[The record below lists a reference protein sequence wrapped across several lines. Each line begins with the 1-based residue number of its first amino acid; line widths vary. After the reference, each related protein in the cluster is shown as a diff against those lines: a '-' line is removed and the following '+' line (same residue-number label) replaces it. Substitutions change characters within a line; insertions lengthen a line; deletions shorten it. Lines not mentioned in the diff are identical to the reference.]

1 MEIGILGGGVWGSA
15 LAKLFS
21 NQDVLIYTRDKKVMN
36 SINDHHFNPKLKYAI
51 FNDNVKATDDLEEI
65 AKKNIIFIALP
76 SQTIREVLSKAYFHN
91 LDADIIIA
99 SKGIEISSS
108 MFLSNVVE
116 SLIKPKSLSVMSGPC
131 FSDEVAQDL
140 PTAATFAST
149 DTSIFDT
156 ISEML
161 KGKKFRIYYSD
172 DIIGCQIGGALKN
185 IYAIAAG
192 ISDGLNLGENARSAL
207 ITRSFVEISRF
218 AQFFKSKK
226 ETLFGLSGLGD
237 LMLTCNSSKSRNTN
251 FGIKIANIKHKNFE
265 KELDKNAITE
275 GYFTAKAAIKIASEN
290 RIEMPILES
299 VFNILYNGFDIEDE
313 INKLMSRPLTI
324 ENIN

>member
-1 MEIGILGGGVWGSA
+1 MTIGILGGGVWGSA

-21 NQDVLIYTRDKKVMN
+21 NQEVLIYTRDKKVMN

-76 SQTIREVLSKAYFHN
+76 SQSIREVLSKSYFQN

-116 SLIKPKSLSVMSGPC
+116 SLIKPKTLSIMSGPC

-140 PTAATFAST
+140 PTAATFASI
-149 DTSIFDT
+149 DTAIFDT
-156 ISEML
+156 ISGML

-218 AQFFKSKK
+218 ALFFKSKK

-290 RIEMPILES
+290 GIEMPILES

>member
-1 MEIGILGGGVWGSA
+1 MTIGILGGGVWGSA

-21 NQDVLIYTRDKKVMN
+21 NQEVLIYTRDKKVMN

-76 SQTIREVLSKAYFHN
+76 SQSIREVLSKSYFQN

-116 SLIKPKSLSVMSGPC
+116 SLIKPKTLSVMSGPC

-140 PTAATFAST
+140 PTAATFVSSNTA
-149 DTSIFDT
+149 IFDT
-156 ISEML
+156 ISGML

-218 AQFFKSKK
+218 ALFFKSKK
-226 ETLFGLSGLGD
+226 ETLFGLSGLG
-237 LMLTCNSSKSRNTN
+237 
-251 FGIKIANIKHKNFE
+251 
-265 KELDKNAITE
+265 
-275 GYFTAKAAIKIASEN
+275 
-290 RIEMPILES
+290 
-299 VFNILYNGFDIEDE
+299 
-313 INKLMSRPLTI
+313 
-324 ENIN
+324 

>member
-1 MEIGILGGGVWGSA
+1 MTIGILGGGVWGSA

-21 NQDVLIYTRDKKVMN
+21 NQEVLIYTRDKKVMN

-76 SQTIREVLSKAYFHN
+76 SQSIREVLSKSYFQN
-91 LDADIIIA
+91 IDADIIIA

-108 MFLSNVVE
+108 MFLSNLVE
-116 SLIKPKSLSVMSGPC
+116 SVIKPKTLSVMSGPC

-140 PTAATFAST
+140 PTAATFASSN
-149 DTSIFDT
+149 TSIFDT
-156 ISEML
+156 ISGML
-161 KGKKFRIYYSD
+161 KGKKFRVYYSD
-172 DIIGCQIGGALKN
+172 DVIGCQIGGALKN

-218 AQFFKSKK
+218 ATFFKSKK

-275 GYFTAKAAIKIASEN
+275 GYFTAMAAIKIASEN

-324 ENIN
+324 ENID

>member
-1 MEIGILGGGVWGSA
+1 MTIGILGGGVWGSA

-21 NQDVLIYTRDKKVMN
+21 NQEVLIYTRDKKVMN

-65 AKKNIIFIALP
+65 VKKNIIFIALP
-76 SQTIREVLSKAYFHN
+76 SQSIREVLSKSYFYN
-91 LDADIIIA
+91 LEADIIIA
-99 SKGIEISSS
+99 SKVIEISSS
-108 MFLSNVVE
+108 MFLSSLVE
-116 SLIKPKSLSVMSGPC
+116 SLIKPKSLSIMSGPC

-140 PTAATFAST
+140 PTAATFASSN
-149 DTSIFDT
+149 TSIFDI
-156 ISEML
+156 ISGML
-161 KGKKFRIYYSD
+161 KSKKFRIYYSV

-207 ITRSFVEISRF
+207 LTRSFVEISRF
-218 AQFFKSKK
+218 ATFFKSKK

-237 LMLTCNSSKSRNTN
+237 LMLTCNSSKSRNKN

-290 RIEMPILES
+290 SIEMPILES

>member
-1 MEIGILGGGVWGSA
+1 MTIGILGGGVWGSA

-21 NQDVLIYTRDKKVMN
+21 NQEVLIYTRDKKVMN

-51 FNDNVKATDDLEEI
+51 FNDSVKATDDLEEI

-76 SQTIREVLSKAYFHN
+76 SQSIREVLSKSYFQN

-116 SLIKPKSLSVMSGPC
+116 SLIKPKTLSVMSGPC

-140 PTAATFAST
+140 PTAATFASSN
-149 DTSIFDT
+149 TSIFDT
-156 ISEML
+156 ISGML
-161 KGKKFRIYYSD
+161 KSKKFRIYYSD
-172 DIIGCQIGGALKN
+172 DVIGCQIGGALKN

-218 AQFFKSKK
+218 ALFFKSKK

-251 FGIKIANIKHKNFE
+251 FGMKIANIKHKNFE

-275 GYFTAKAAIKIASEN
+275 GYFTAKAANKIASEN
-290 RIEMPILES
+290 GIEMPILES

>member
-1 MEIGILGGGVWGSA
+1 MTIGILGGGVWGSA

-21 NQDVLIYTRDKKVMN
+21 NQEVLIYTRDKKVMN
-36 SINDHHFNPKLKYAI
+36 SINDHHFNPKLKYATL
-51 FNDNVKATDDLEEI
+51 NDNVKATDDLEEI

-76 SQTIREVLSKAYFHN
+76 SQSIREVLSKSYFQN
-91 LDADIIIA
+91 LDADIVIA

-116 SLIKPKSLSVMSGPC
+116 SLIKPKTLSVMSGPC

-140 PTAATFAST
+140 PTAATFASI
-149 DTSIFDT
+149 DISIFDT
-156 ISEML
+156 ISGML

-218 AQFFKSKK
+218 ALFFKSKK

>member
-1 MEIGILGGGVWGSA
+1 MTIGILGGGVWGSA

-21 NQDVLIYTRDKKVMN
+21 NQEVLIYTRDKKVMN

-65 AKKNIIFIALP
+65 TKKNIIFIALP
-76 SQTIREVLSKAYFHN
+76 CQSIREVLSKPYFYN
-91 LDADIIIA
+91 LEADIIIA

-108 MFLSNVVE
+108 MFLSNLVE

-140 PTAATFAST
+140 PTAATFASSN
-149 DTSIFDT
+149 TSIFDT

-161 KGKKFRIYYSD
+161 KSKKFRIYYSD
-172 DIIGCQIGGALKN
+172 DVIGCQIGGALKN

-218 AQFFKSKK
+218 ALFFKSKK

>member
-1 MEIGILGGGVWGSA
+1 MAIGILGGGVWGSA

-76 SQTIREVLSKAYFHN
+76 SQTIREVLSKSYFHN

-116 SLIKPKSLSVMSGPC
+116 SLIKPKSLSIMSGPC
-131 FSDEVAQDL
+131 FSDEVAQNL
-140 PTAATFAST
+140 PTAATFASSN
-149 DTSIFDT
+149 TSIFDT
-156 ISEML
+156 ISAML
-161 KGKKFRIYYSD
+161 KSKKFRIYYSD

-218 AQFFKSKK
+218 AIFFKSKK

>member
-1 MEIGILGGGVWGSA
+1 MTIGILGGGVWGSA

-21 NQDVLIYTRDKKVMN
+21 NQEVLIYTRDKKVMN

-76 SQTIREVLSKAYFHN
+76 SQSIREVLSKSYFQN

-108 MFLSNVVE
+108 MFLSHVVE

-140 PTAATFAST
+140 PTAATFASSN
-149 DTSIFDT
+149 TSIFDT
-156 ISEML
+156 ISGML

-218 AQFFKSKK
+218 ALFFKSKK

-290 RIEMPILES
+290 GIEMPILES

>member
-1 MEIGILGGGVWGSA
+1 MTIGILGGGVWGSA

-21 NQDVLIYTRDKKVMN
+21 NQEVLIYTRDKKVMN
-36 SINDHHFNPKLKYAI
+36 SINEHHFNPKLKYAV
-51 FNDNVKATDDLEEI
+51 FNDNVRATDDLEVI
-65 AKKNIIFIALP
+65 TKKKMIFIALP
-76 SQTIREVLSKAYFHN
+76 CQTIREVLSKTYFQN
-91 LDADIIIA
+91 LESDIIVA

-108 MFLSNVVE
+108 MFLSSVVE
-116 SLIKPKSLSVMSGPC
+116 SLIKPNSLSILSGPC

-140 PTAATFAST
+140 PTAATFASSNS
-149 DTSIFDT
+149 SIFDT
-156 ISEML
+156 ISDML
-161 KGKKFRIYYSD
+161 KNKKFRIYYSD
-172 DIIGCQIGGALKN
+172 DLIGCQIGGALKN

-218 AQFFKSKK
+218 AMFFKSKK
-226 ETLFGLSGLGD
+226 ETIFGLSGLGD

-265 KELDKNAITE
+265 NELDKNAITE
-275 GYFTAKAAIKIASEN
+275 GYYTVKAAIKIAREN
-290 RIEMPILES
+290 KIEMPILQS

-324 ENIN
+324 ENI

>member
-1 MEIGILGGGVWGSA
+1 MTIGILGGGVWGSA

-21 NQDVLIYTRDKKVMN
+21 NQKVLIYTRDKKVMN

-76 SQTIREVLSKAYFHN
+76 SQSIREVLSKSYFQN
-91 LDADIIIA
+91 IDADIIIA

-108 MFLSNVVE
+108 MFLSSLVA
-116 SLIKPKSLSVMSGPC
+116 SLIKPKSLSIMSGPC

-140 PTAATFAST
+140 PTAATFASSN
-149 DTSIFDT
+149 TSIFDT
-156 ISEML
+156 ISGML

-172 DIIGCQIGGALKN
+172 DVIGCQIGGALKN

-218 AQFFKSKK
+218 AIFFKSKK

-275 GYFTAKAAIKIASEN
+275 GYFTAKAAIKIASDN
-290 RIEMPILES
+290 GIEMPILES

-324 ENIN
+324 ENID

>member
-1 MEIGILGGGVWGSA
+1 MTIGILGGGVWGTA

-21 NQDVLIYTRDKKVMN
+21 NQEVLIYTRDKKVMN

-76 SQTIREVLSKAYFHN
+76 SQSIREVLSKSYFQN
-91 LDADIIIA
+91 IDADIIIA

-108 MFLSNVVE
+108 MFLSSLVA
-116 SLIKPKSLSVMSGPC
+116 SLIKPKSLSIMSGPC

-140 PTAATFAST
+140 PTAATFASSN
-149 DTSIFDT
+149 TSIFDT
-156 ISEML
+156 ISGML

-172 DIIGCQIGGALKN
+172 DVIGCQIGGALKN

-218 AQFFKSKK
+218 AIFFKSKK

-275 GYFTAKAAIKIASEN
+275 GYFTAKAAIKIASDN
-290 RIEMPILES
+290 GIEMPILES

-324 ENIN
+324 ENID

>member
-1 MEIGILGGGVWGSA
+1 MTIGILGGGVWGSA

-21 NQDVLIYTRDKKVMN
+21 NQEVLIYTRDKKVMN

-65 AKKNIIFIALP
+65 AKKKIIFIALP
-76 SQTIREVLSKAYFHN
+76 SQSIREVLSKSYFQN

-116 SLIKPKSLSVMSGPC
+116 SVIKPKTLSVMSGPC

-140 PTAATFAST
+140 PTAATFASSN
-149 DTSIFDT
+149 TSIFNI
-156 ISEML
+156 ISGML
-161 KGKKFRIYYSD
+161 KSKKFRIYYSD
-172 DIIGCQIGGALKN
+172 DVIGCQIGGALKN

-218 AQFFKSKK
+218 ALFFKSKK

-290 RIEMPILES
+290 GIEMPILES

>member
-1 MEIGILGGGVWGSA
+1 MTIGILGGGVWGSA

-21 NQDVLIYTRDKKVMN
+21 NQEVLIYTRDKKVMN

-76 SQTIREVLSKAYFHN
+76 SQSIREVLSKSYFQN

-116 SLIKPKSLSVMSGPC
+116 SVIKPKTLSVMSGPC

-140 PTAATFAST
+140 PTAATFASSN
-149 DTSIFDT
+149 TSIFNI
-156 ISEML
+156 ISGML
-161 KGKKFRIYYSD
+161 KSKKFRIYYSD
-172 DIIGCQIGGALKN
+172 DVIGCQIGGALKN

-218 AQFFKSKK
+218 AIFFKSKK

-275 GYFTAKAAIKIASEN
+275 GYFTAKAAIKIASDN
-290 RIEMPILES
+290 GIEMPILES

>member
-1 MEIGILGGGVWGSA
+1 MAIGILGGGVWGSA

-21 NQDVLIYTRDKKVMN
+21 NQDLLIYTRDKKVIN

-76 SQTIREVLSKAYFHN
+76 SQSIREVLSKSYFQN

-116 SLIKPKSLSVMSGPC
+116 SLIKPKTLSVMSGPC

-140 PTAATFAST
+140 PTAATFASA
-149 DTSIFDT
+149 DTAIFET
-156 ISEML
+156 ISGML
-161 KGKKFRIYYSD
+161 KSKKFRIYYSD
-172 DIIGCQIGGALKN
+172 DVIGCQIGGALKN

-218 AQFFKSKK
+218 ALFFKSKK
-226 ETLFGLSGLGD
+226 ETVFGLSGLGD
-237 LMLTCNSSKSRNTN
+237 LMLTCNSSKSRNTK

-275 GYFTAKAAIKIASEN
+275 GYFTAKAAIKIALEN

>member
-1 MEIGILGGGVWGSA
+1 MTIGILGGGVWGSA

-76 SQTIREVLSKAYFHN
+76 SQSIREVLSKSYFQN
-91 LDADIIIA
+91 IDADIIIA

-108 MFLSNVVE
+108 MFLSSLVA
-116 SLIKPKSLSVMSGPC
+116 SLIKPKSLSIMSGPC

-140 PTAATFAST
+140 PTAATFASSN
-149 DTSIFDT
+149 TSIFDT
-156 ISEML
+156 ISGML

-172 DIIGCQIGGALKN
+172 DVIGCQIGGALKN

-218 AQFFKSKK
+218 AIFFKSKK

-324 ENIN
+324 ENID

>member
-1 MEIGILGGGVWGSA
+1 MTIGILGGGVWGSA

-21 NQDVLIYTRDKKVMN
+21 NQEVLIYTRDKKVMN

-76 SQTIREVLSKAYFHN
+76 SQSIREVLSKSYFQN
-91 LDADIIIA
+91 IDADIIIA

-108 MFLSNVVE
+108 MFLSNLVA
-116 SLIKPKSLSVMSGPC
+116 SLIKPKSLSIMSGPC

-140 PTAATFAST
+140 PTAATFASSN
-149 DTSIFDT
+149 TSIFDT
-156 ISEML
+156 ISGML
-161 KGKKFRIYYSD
+161 KSKKFRIYYSD
-172 DIIGCQIGGALKN
+172 DVIGCQIGGALKN

-218 AQFFKSKK
+218 AIFFKSKK

-275 GYFTAKAAIKIASEN
+275 GYFTAKAAIKIASDN
-290 RIEMPILES
+290 GIEMPILES

-324 ENIN
+324 ENID

>member
-1 MEIGILGGGVWGSA
+1 MTIGILGGGVWGSA

-21 NQDVLIYTRDKKVMN
+21 NQEVLIYTRDKKVMN

-76 SQTIREVLSKAYFHN
+76 SQSIREVLSKSYFQN

-116 SLIKPKSLSVMSGPC
+116 SLIKPKTLSVMSGPC

-140 PTAATFAST
+140 PTAATFASSN
-149 DTSIFDT
+149 TSIFDT
-156 ISEML
+156 ISGML
-161 KGKKFRIYYSD
+161 KSKKFRIYYSD
-172 DIIGCQIGGALKN
+172 DVIGCQIGGALKN

-218 AQFFKSKK
+218 ALFFKSKK

-290 RIEMPILES
+290 GIEMPILES

-324 ENIN
+324 ENID

>member
-1 MEIGILGGGVWGSA
+1 
-15 LAKLFS
+15 
-21 NQDVLIYTRDKKVMN
+21 MN

-76 SQTIREVLSKAYFHN
+76 SQSIREVLSKSYFQN
-91 LDADIIIA
+91 IDADIIIA

-108 MFLSNVVE
+108 MFLSSLVA
-116 SLIKPKSLSVMSGPC
+116 SLIKPKSLSIMSGPC

-140 PTAATFAST
+140 PTAATFASSN
-149 DTSIFDT
+149 TSIFDT
-156 ISEML
+156 ISGML

-172 DIIGCQIGGALKN
+172 DVIGCQIGGALKN

-218 AQFFKSKK
+218 AIFFKSKK

-275 GYFTAKAAIKIASEN
+275 GYFTAKAAIKIASDN
-290 RIEMPILES
+290 GIEMPILES

-324 ENIN
+324 ENID

>member
-1 MEIGILGGGVWGSA
+1 MTISILGGGVWGSA

-21 NQDVLIYTRDKKVMN
+21 DQEVLIYTRDKKVMN

-65 AKKNIIFIALP
+65 TKNNLIFIALP
-76 SQTIREVLSKAYFHN
+76 SQSIREILSKSYFQN
-91 LDADIIIA
+91 IEADIIIA

-116 SLIKPKSLSVMSGPC
+116 SLIKPKSLSVLSGPC

-140 PTAATFAST
+140 PTAATFASSNS
-149 DTSIFDT
+149 SIFNI
-156 ISEML
+156 ISAML
-161 KGKKFRIYYSD
+161 KGKKFRIYYSND
-172 DIIGCQIGGALKN
+172 VIGCQIGGALKN
-185 IYAIAAG
+185 IYAIASG

-218 AQFFKSKK
+218 AMFFKSKK

-275 GYFTAKAAIKIASEN
+275 GYYTAKAAIKIASEN
-290 RIEMPILES
+290 NIEMPILES
-299 VFNILYNGFDIEDE
+299 VYNILYNGFDIEDE

>member
-1 MEIGILGGGVWGSA
+1 MTIGILGGGVWGSA

-21 NQDVLIYTRDKKVMN
+21 NQEVLIYTRDKKVMN

-76 SQTIREVLSKAYFHN
+76 SQSIREVLSKSYFQN

-116 SLIKPKSLSVMSGPC
+116 SVIKPKTLSVMSGPC

-140 PTAATFAST
+140 PTAATFASSN
-149 DTSIFDT
+149 TSIFNI
-156 ISEML
+156 ISGML
-161 KGKKFRIYYSD
+161 KSKKFRIYYSD
-172 DIIGCQIGGALKN
+172 DVIGCQIGGALKN

-218 AQFFKSKK
+218 ALFFKSKK

-290 RIEMPILES
+290 GIEMPILES